1 MTYNVSSGTLNSA
14 MPNFTIPLLST
25 MNSSPDFKLP
35 KLDFDILIYCTAG
48 HTLFYE
54 CAKQLIVLAS
64 HHVTTQSWLRLIVL
78 RLDVLP
84 ALRRWRWQ
92 VQMQIRWQLWRVR
105 RYSHP
110 LQVLSIWK
118 MSSCRHATSRYVV
131 QSCSFLPLN
140 CKVATFTPAS
150 TAQSAI
156 GNEQSKA
163 GGQSSRLRGHTNAV
177 HVQSELITQE

>member
-64 HHVTTQSWLRLIVL
+64 HHVTTQS
-78 RLDVLP
+78 
-84 ALRRWRWQ
+84 
-92 VQMQIRWQLWRVR
+92 
-105 RYSHP
+105 
-110 LQVLSIWK
+110 
-118 MSSCRHATSRYVV
+118 
-131 QSCSFLPLN
+131 
-140 CKVATFTPAS
+140 
-150 TAQSAI
+150 
-156 GNEQSKA
+156 
-163 GGQSSRLRGHTNAV
+163 
-177 HVQSELITQE
+177 